1 MEPLRHDAFAPG
13 IPSIGLVKIAEVD
26 MPTDHADFRCV
37 AYADGEDGTEQ
48 LALVLG
54 DVDDGGEVMVRLHS
68 ECFTGDVLGSRRC
81 DCGPQLDAAMARVAR
96 AGRGVIVYLR
106 GHEGRGIGL
115 AAKLRAYA
123 LQEQGHDTVDANHE
137 LGYPADLRE
146 YAGAARILRDL
157 GVQRVRLLTNNPA
170 KVDALLEYGFEVE
183 REAHWTDPTDENA
196 DYLQTKRDRMGH
208 VDDA

>member
-1 MEPLRHDAFAPG
+1 MEPLRHDAFASG
-13 IPSIGLVKIAEVD
+13 IPSIGLVKIAEVE

-54 DVDDGGEVMVRLHS
+54 DVGDGGDVMVRLHS
-68 ECFTGDVLGSRRC
+68 ECFTVDAILERC
-81 DCGPQLDAAMARVAR
+81 YAA
-96 AGRGVIVYLR
+96 YLR
-106 GHEGRGIGL
+106 EF
-115 AAKLRAYA
+115 
-123 LQEQGHDTVDANHE
+123 V
-137 LGYPADLRE
+137 
-146 YAGAARILRDL
+146 GAARILRDL
-157 GVQRVRLLTNNPA
+157 GVQRVQLLTNNPA